1 MDDRMISYYG
11 KVFKTVEDPLRPP
24 GDFDDLNDELYAA
37 DPVPVNAIAEPK
49 DPTTL
54 PSRESGAVTDFDL
67 LNALRAIR
75 RLASTHDDT
84 HACAIEAHN
93 RIRRIASGSLD
104 LLLQRIGDEHFSG
117 AECNVAAD

>member
-1 MDDRMISYYG
+1 MISYYG
-11 KVFKTVEDPLRPP
+11 RVFKMIDDSLRSS
-24 GDFDDLNDELYAA
+24 GDFDDLNEELYAS
-37 DPVPVNAIAEPK
+37 DPVAEEVLAEPK
-49 DPTTL
+49 VPATL
-54 PSRESGAVTDFDL
+54 PSRQSGTVTDFDL